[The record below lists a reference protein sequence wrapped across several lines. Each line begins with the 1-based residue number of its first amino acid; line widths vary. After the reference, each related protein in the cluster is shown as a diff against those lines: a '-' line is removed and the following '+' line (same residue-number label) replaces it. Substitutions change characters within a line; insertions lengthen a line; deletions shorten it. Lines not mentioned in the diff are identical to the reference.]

1 MAVFVVTGATG
12 FIGWTVTR
20 LLMAQGHE
28 VRCPVRCLTR
38 AGEVLELGAQVHEV
52 DFEREGSLNGLLEG
66 AEYLIHLAGA
76 TTAHSKREFDHVNVG
91 LVEKVLSAC
100 VVQPHPPATVLVSS
114 VAASGPS
121 ERDRAR
127 LESETP
133 SPISAYGKSK
143 LKGEQLAL
151 RFADQVEI
159 SIVRPAMVFG
169 GRDRATLAMFQAIK
183 RTRLHLSS
191 GWKQR
196 YFSIIFSDELAE
208 LLVAAAIQGERLS
221 AASDADIKSGKGIYH
236 ACRSKAPTYD
246 EIGAF
251 MAKAMG
257 IRRFLTL
264 HLFQPLPQ
272 FIGWAGDTYAALTGK
287 TSFLNSDKIRE
298 SLASSWRFDS
308 TKAQTQLG
316 LKPEPPL
323 LQKFE
328 QVVAKYQAQGWL

>member
-12 FIGWTVTR
+12 FIGWTLTR
-20 LLMAQGHE
+20 NLISKGHE
-28 VRCPVRCLTR
+28 VRCPVRCLAR
-38 AGEVLELGAQVHEV
+38 AGEVIELGAQVHEV
-52 DFEREGSLNGLLEG
+52 DFERKGSLNGLLKG

-76 TTAHSKREFDHVNVG
+76 TTAHSERKFDEVNVG
-91 LVEKVLSAC
+91 LVEDVLSAC
-100 VVQPHPPATVLVSS
+100 VMQSHPPVTVLVSS

-121 ERDRAR
+121 KRDRAR

-151 RFADQVEI
+151 RFADRLEI

-169 GRDRATLAMFQAIK
+169 GHDRATLAMFQAIK
-183 RTRLHLSS
+183 RTRMHLSS
-191 GWKQR
+191 GWNQR
-196 YFSIIFSDELAE
+196 YFSIIFSDELAD
-208 LLVAAAIQGERLS
+208 LLVATALKGERLS
-221 AASDADIKSGKGIYH
+221 AASDADIHSGKGIYH
-236 ACRSKAPTYD
+236 ACRSHAPTYD

-272 FIGWAGDTYAALTGK
+272 FIGWAGDAFAALTGK

-298 SLASSWRFDS
+298 SLATSWIFDS
-308 TKAQTQLG
+308 TKAQKQLG
-316 LKPEPPL
+316 FRPETPL

-328 QVVAKYQAQGWL
+328 QVVAKYRAQGWL